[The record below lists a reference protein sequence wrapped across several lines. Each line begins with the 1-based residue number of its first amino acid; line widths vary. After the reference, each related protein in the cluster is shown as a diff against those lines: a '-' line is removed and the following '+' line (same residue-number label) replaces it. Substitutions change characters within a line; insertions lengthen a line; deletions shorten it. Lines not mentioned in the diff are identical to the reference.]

1 MRSDTPFAARLQLT
15 IIWLLGLCLLLLA
28 QSFSYTVYV
37 WGFRALLVLVPLQ
50 VAIGNIKPEWGVSRS
65 IKKILLYLAIVA
77 AVFALSIVVTPFL
90 VNLGRV

>member
-1 MRSDTPFAARLQLT
+1 MKNDTPFAARLQLT
-15 IIWLLGLCLLLLA
+15 LIWLLGICLLLLA

-50 VAIGNIKPEWGVSRS
+50 VAVGNIKPEWGAARS

-77 AVFALSIVVTPFL
+77 AVFALSIAVTPFL

>member
-1 MRSDTPFAARLQLT
+1 MRNDTPFAARLQLT